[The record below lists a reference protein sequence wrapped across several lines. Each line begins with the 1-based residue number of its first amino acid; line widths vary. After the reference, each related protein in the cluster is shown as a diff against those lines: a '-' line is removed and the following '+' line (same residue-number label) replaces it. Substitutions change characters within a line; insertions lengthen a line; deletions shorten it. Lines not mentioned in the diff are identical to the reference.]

1 MSWDLNGFDSSKHFF
16 GPPGTNGG
24 SRTDPYFEANW
35 IKHRREVWANTP
47 ADQRDAMMEAFLGGD
62 PLSELW
68 DRANVFAV
76 DRWELDGIRNHF
88 TTVPTETMKRAGTS
102 LDGLE
107 QETLFNIIIGQEPL
121 DRFDSLRGGLA

>member
-1 MSWDLNGFDSSKHFF
+1 
-16 GPPGTNGG
+16 
-24 SRTDPYFEANW
+24 
-35 IKHRREVWANTP
+35 
-47 ADQRDAMMEAFLGGD
+47 MMEAFLGGD

-76 DRWELDGIRNHF
+76 DRWEHDGIRNHF

-107 QETLFNIIIGQEPL
+107 QEALFNIIIGQEPL
-121 DRFDSLRGGLA
+121 DRFDSFVEEWHSGGGDRIVAEVNEWWHSS